1 MNFKEIK
8 MSIQTN
14 LNQHIPSQ
22 VSVHHVAL
30 LKPFHWLS
38 LALQDINHHPA
49 ASLSHGLMVTL
60 LILVTLVISSFHVYI
75 IAAALTGFMLIG
87 PIFSA
92 ALCELS
98 HQSEQGKAVSFDS
111 SIEGIKDKQDPLI
124 HFSAI
129 LLGAS
134 FVWFLLS
141 ALVLLATVGDIAPSL
156 EQVLWGN
163 MFDTIT
169 PLQIAVYAAVGG
181 LLACIVFVVT
191 AVSVP
196 AIIDHNMPALDAMA
210 VSTKV
215 TLENLPTMF
224 VWAAL
229 IALLTGIA
237 FATYLVG
244 MIVIYPLLSHATWHA
259 YRDLVEN
266 EA

>member
-1 MNFKEIK
+1 
-8 MSIQTN
+8 MSIQTSF
-14 LNQHIPSQ
+14 NQHIPSQ

-38 LALQDINHHPA
+38 LAWQDLSHHPT
-49 ASLSHGLMVTL
+49 ASLAHGLMVTL
-60 LILVTLVISSFHVYI
+60 LILVTLVITSFHVYV
-75 IAAALTGFMLIG
+75 IAAAITGFMLVG

-111 SIEGIKDKQDPLI
+111 SIEGIKDKQDSLV

-129 LLGAS
+129 LLGSS

-141 ALVLLATVGDIAPSL
+141 GLLLLATVGNVAPSL
-156 EQVLWGN
+156 EQMLWGN
-163 MFDTIT
+163 MFETVT
-169 PLQIAVYAAVGG
+169 ALQIAIYAAVGG
-181 LLACIVFVVT
+181 LLACIIFVVT
-191 AVSVP
+191 VVSVP

-224 VWAAL
+224 VWAGL
-229 IALLTGIA
+229 IVLLTGIA

-244 MIVIYPLLSHATWHA
+244 MVVIYPLLSHATWHA
-259 YRDLVEN
+259 YRDLVGN
-266 EA
+266 NA